1 MEKLI
6 KKCSEWGRHHVGSSQ
21 NGDALAWHQLQ
32 AVGEVSYRNIDMSL
46 IMHFFK
52 NACSLSGVHT

>member
-1 MEKLI
+1 M
-6 KKCSEWGRHHVGSSQ
+6 GSSQ